1 MPFAAFFT
9 RNPVVGYILAAL
21 AAYGIYRGK
30 EELDEARGRRQAER
44 AAEKRARKVQVKIEK
59 EDHEKLEKAERT
71 RDDFRAR
78 PISAPKRMSDRARS
92 ILTRRAQRGSTD
104 EG

>member
-44 AAEKRARKVQVKIEK
+44 AAEKRARKVQIKFSEK
-59 EDHEKLEKAERT
+59 NDEKLAKAERT
-71 RDDFRAR
+71 RNDFRAH
-78 PISAPKRMSDRARS
+78 PVSAPRRMSDRARN